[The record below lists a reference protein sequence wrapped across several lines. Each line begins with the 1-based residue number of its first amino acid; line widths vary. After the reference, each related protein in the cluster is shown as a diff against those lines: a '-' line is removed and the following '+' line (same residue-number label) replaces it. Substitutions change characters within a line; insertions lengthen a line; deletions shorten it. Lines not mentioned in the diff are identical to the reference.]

1 MSQTIYARVPDHVK
15 EATDA
20 HAAASGT
27 TLANAVADLLDRGLQ
42 AAADARSIDEL
53 EQRVVVLS
61 SEVHRLRQRDQA
73 MSAAYQALAQR
84 TAQPV
89 GRCPACGNT
98 VTGHDLLITGG
109 CPHPGCGASLAP
121 LLETGTDEKPTKGSL
136 DDGEFKLLLGALGV
150 ALGIAYL
157 TQGGGG

>member
-1 MSQTIYARVPDHVK
+1 MSQTIYARVPDHIK

-20 HAAASGT
+20 HASASGT

-42 AAADARSIDEL
+42 ATADARSIDDL
-53 EQRVVVLS
+53 EQTVAALS
-61 SEVHRLRQRDQA
+61 SEVERLRQRDQA
-73 MSAAYQALAQR
+73 MSSAYRALAQR

-89 GRCPACGNT
+89 GKCPACGNA
-98 VTGHDLLITGG
+98 VTGHDLLIKGG

-121 LLETGTDEKPTKGSL
+121 LLDTNTEQKPTKGSL